1 MANPSSSRGRI
12 YIVYIIKT
20 KREMTVEIREFS
32 ISRLTIGAAGNFHDR
47 VRKAIEAATAEALH
61 IEALAP
67 AYNKIVG
74 QLATIVNRQRS
85 YITTD
90 TLEALDKR
98 RDTGVGSIHNQLDG
112 TKNSLVDAKR
122 EASARLRPQLSGY
135 KQIRYHEYAKQTLE
149 VRGMI
154 GVLRDPSNAAAVAAL
169 GLEADIDALEAAN
182 EAFDAAFEQ
191 RTREA
196 AAQAEVRDLRSA
208 DLVKEAAALYGE
220 IIRTVNAYAIVQP
233 TEGITAFVNTINGYV
248 SAFAGITDKRA
259 GSATPPAA
267 DAGEPPKPGATDSE
281 TPDGI

>member
-1 MANPSSSRGRI
+1 MA
-12 YIVYIIKT
+12 T
-20 KREMTVEIREFS
+20 QIRTFA

-47 VRKAIEAATAEALH
+47 TYKAIEATTAEALH
-61 IEALAP
+61 VETLAP
-67 AYNKIVG
+67 AYKKVVD
-74 QLATIVNRQRS
+74 QLASIVNRQRS

-154 GVLRDPSNAAAVAAL
+154 GVLRDPSNTASVTAL

-208 DLVKEAAALYGE
+208 DLIDEAATLYDE
-220 IIRTVNAYAIVQP
+220 ITRIVNAYAIVQP
-233 TEGITAFVNTINGYV
+233 TDEITGFINTVNGYV
-248 SAFAGITDKRA
+248 SSFSEIVNGGTSSGTTSAGDEGTDPEP
-259 GSATPPAA
+259 GGEEGGTP
-267 DAGEPPKPGATDSE
+267 GEV
-281 TPDGI
+281 

>member
-1 MANPSSSRGRI
+1 MA
-12 YIVYIIKT
+12 T
-20 KREMTVEIREFS
+20 QIRTFA

-98 RDTGVGSIHNQLDG
+98 RDNGVGSIHNQVDA
-112 TKNSLVDAKR
+112 TKNCLVDEKR
-122 EASARLRPQLSGY
+122 EASAHLRPQLSSY
-135 KQIRYHEYAKQTLE
+135 KQIRFHEYAKQTLE

-154 GVLRDPSNAAAVAAL
+154 GVLRDPSNTASVTAL

-182 EAFDAAFEQ
+182 EAFDEAFEL
-191 RTREA
+191 RTQEA
-196 AAQAEVRDLRSA
+196 AAHAAVSDLRSA
-208 DLVKEAAALYGE
+208 DLIDEAATLYDE
-220 IIRTVNAYAIVQP
+220 ITRIVNAYAIVQP
-233 TEGITAFVNTINGYV
+233 TDEITGFINTVNGYV
-248 SAFAGITDKRA
+248 SSFSEIVNGGTSSGTTSAGDEGTDPEP
-259 GSATPPAA
+259 GGEEGGTP
-267 DAGEPPKPGATDSE
+267 GEV
-281 TPDGI
+281 